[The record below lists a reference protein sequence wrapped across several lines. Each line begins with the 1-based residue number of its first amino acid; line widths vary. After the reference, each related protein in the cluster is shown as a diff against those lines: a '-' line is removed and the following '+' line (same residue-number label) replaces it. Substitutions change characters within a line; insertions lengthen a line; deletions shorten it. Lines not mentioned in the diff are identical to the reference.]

1 MEWGEGGVR
10 VGDRVEGSGVRVG
23 WGGVGWGGV
32 GWGGV
37 GGGGRFDLSAEAAT
51 CVLLAHRITLHDALQ
66 LNLR

>member
-1 MEWGEGGVR
+1 M
-10 VGDRVEGSGVRVG
+10 G